1 MQNSLERMQ
10 SRSFR
15 WHNCRFS
22 KRYYRVFYWI
32 YLDYTL
38 NTPFE
43 FAFLCVAPPHRSS
56 GERHVGISPPPPGA
70 KTEYHRIRV
79 SESNQKYVRRS
90 QLCEL
95 LVERSRTMEEK
106 TIAVTEKRIG
116 DTIYIVESAVSSAAK
131 ESVYDKVRKLIL
143 NDSNSMNKRAS

>member
-1 MQNSLERMQ
+1 MRG
-10 SRSFR
+10 
-15 WHNCRFS
+15 
-22 KRYYRVFYWI
+22 
-32 YLDYTL
+32 
-38 NTPFE
+38 TP
-43 FAFLCVAPPHRSS
+43 APFLW
-56 GERHVGISPPPPGA
+56 GEARRILPPPPGA
-70 KTEYHRIRV
+70 TTEYHRIRV

-143 NDSNSMNKRAS
+143 NDSDSMNKRAS